1 MDSVQVREAKATF
14 SALIAAAEQGRP
26 TLITRHGQPSAMIV
40 PVAAG
45 QRLYPL
51 AKPSFA
57 EFLMGLPESIETERD
72 TTTLRDIEL

>member
-1 MDSVQVREAKATF
+1 MDSVQIREAKATF

-40 PVAAG
+40 PVASG

-51 AKPSFA
+51 EKPSFA

-72 TTTLRDIEL
+72 NTPLRDIEL